1 MGAFLPDLSCLKIQ
15 FFSRNFSYA
24 YLLRVQTRL
33 PEDLIPNCVF
43 LALIPT
49 QSTTGRPRNGLY
61 LNDPSFFN
69 GSLIN
74 SSPTVFVEL
83 RDSSDQHHRNRY
95 YHEIIA
101 TLDTQ
106 PPREFV
112 LNDFYEGELMTL
124 PKGS

>member
-1 MGAFLPDLSCLKIQ
+1 MD
-15 FFSRNFSYA
+15 
-24 YLLRVQTRL
+24 
-33 PEDLIPNCVF
+33 
-43 LALIPT
+43 
-49 QSTTGRPRNGLY
+49 LY

-83 RDSSDQHHRNRY
+83 RDSSGINTTGTGIG
-95 YHEIIA
+95 HEIIA

-112 LNDFYEGELMTL
+112 LNDFMRGNLMTL
-124 PKGS
+124 PKGILSIH